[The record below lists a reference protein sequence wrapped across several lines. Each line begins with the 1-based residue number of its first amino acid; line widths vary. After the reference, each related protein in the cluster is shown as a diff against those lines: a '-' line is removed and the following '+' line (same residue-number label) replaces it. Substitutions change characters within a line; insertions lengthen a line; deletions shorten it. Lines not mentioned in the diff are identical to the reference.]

1 MKRRTAVE
9 TKDAAAAPAP
19 LARADD
25 AAGHSALAQ
34 RLAGAHSRE
43 EAEARYAAARDA
55 WVTAMHAANSGR
67 PADMAA
73 LALAQEAYE
82 AAVTERDRWLNA
94 NHVAIPIEVERPANG
109 LDAVVGQELAWRRI
123 HSAPAEPRGL
133 LGRLK
138 RRITRR

>member
-1 MKRRTAVE
+1 MKRRTAVNTE
-9 TKDAAAAPAP
+9 AAAAPPAS
-19 LARADD
+19 LARPDEV
-25 AAGHSALAQ
+25 AGHSALAH
-34 RLAGAHSRE
+34 RRAGPRSPD
-43 EAEARYAAARDA
+43 EAEQRYVAARDA
-55 WVTAMHAANSGR
+55 WVTAMRAANSGR

-82 AAVTERDRWLNA
+82 AAVTERDRWLNG
-94 NHVAIPIEVERPANG
+94 NHVAIPIEAEQPGGG

-123 HSAPAEPRGL
+123 HATPAEPKGI

>member
-1 MKRRTAVE
+1 MKRRAAVDTE
-9 TKDAAAAPAP
+9 AAAAAPAP
-19 LARADD
+19 LARTDD
-25 AAGHSALAQ
+25 TAGHSAMAQ
-34 RLAGAHSRE
+34 RRAGPRSQD
-43 EAEARYAAARDA
+43 EAEERYIAARDA

-82 AAVTERDRWLNA
+82 AAVNERDRWLNG
-94 NHVAIPIEVERPANG
+94 NHVAIPIESERPAGG

-123 HSAPAEPRGL
+123 HTAPEEPKGI